1 MTRKDYLD
9 LLEVSDGLEELDDE
23 LKILSGVGHGSG
35 KLLKLDKVYDV
46 LLRHSR
52 RKYRK
57 NEDGEA
63 LFYRIVCDRSKT
75 IEDRADLLMK
85 IK

>member
-35 KLLKLDKVYDV
+35 
-46 LLRHSR
+46 
-52 RKYRK
+52 
-57 NEDGEA
+57 
-63 LFYRIVCDRSKT
+63 
-75 IEDRADLLMK
+75 
-85 IK
+85 